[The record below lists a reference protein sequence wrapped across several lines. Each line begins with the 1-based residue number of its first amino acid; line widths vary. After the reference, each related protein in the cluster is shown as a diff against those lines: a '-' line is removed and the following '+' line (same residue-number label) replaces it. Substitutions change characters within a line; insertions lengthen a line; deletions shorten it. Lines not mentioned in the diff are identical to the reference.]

1 MPGFRLRDL
10 LIGLSLANLWFIRL
24 WGEILAVAGPDAY
37 FSSIANADIYA
48 LMLNVLLLGGV
59 FALGA
64 TWLRRQG
71 RWGRR
76 VMVTGFVLVLLA
88 QLNQLGPE
96 LNPGVLSL
104 VDPWKS
110 GKYLDVL
117 APIAVALLLVGAC
130 WRWPQRAL
138 RIAVGF
144 VLVLSPFV
152 AVTFGRAALIAWQ
165 LNPTE
170 ALASRAP
177 TVDDAA
183 LPRRAGP
190 RVVLIVLDAMGRRHA
205 IDDRPDSILM
215 PALERIRAEGLDATQ
230 VTQIGRQT
238 KISVPGM
245 LSGLEVEASEPEGA
259 DELLLT
265 LEDGRTVP
273 WSETDNL
280 IDEAQELGGVGVI
293 AGWYHPYCRL
303 FDSSDACE
311 TYPARTVGSRARET
325 GFWRAVAEQQLAL
338 VPYLSLRLRQV
349 EIVETQ
355 REDLAQAAVLG
366 EQGFVFLH
374 VIAPHTP
381 WIWDHEAQDY
391 TLTEFSPDGM
401 FFNLEL
407 ADVMLGEI
415 RDAMEKAGQW
425 DSTAVIVTSDHVAQY
440 RPRWIEEP
448 EDTRV
453 PFIVKLPGAPGG
465 VSYDRAFN
473 GIAVHDLAS
482 ALLRDEITDYAGLVA
497 WLDARA
503 DAVADAE
510 RPDRQ

>member
-1 MPGFRLRDL
+1 MPSIRGRDL

-24 WGEILAVAGPDAY
+24 WGEVLAVAGPDAY
-37 FSSIANADIYA
+37 FSSIHNADIYA
-48 LMLNVLLLGGV
+48 LMLNVLLLGGA

-64 TWLRRQG
+64 TWLRTRG
-71 RWGRR
+71 RVGRR
-76 VMVTGFVLVLLA
+76 VMVTAFTLVLLA

-110 GKYLDVL
+110 GKYVDVL
-117 APIAVALLLVGAC
+117 VPLLVVGALVAAC
-130 WRWPQRAL
+130 VRWPQRAL
-138 RIAVGF
+138 RLAVGF

-152 AVTFGRAALIAWQ
+152 AVTFGRAALILLQ
-165 LNPTE
+165 VDPSD
-170 ALASRAP
+170 ALAAKAP
-177 TVDDAA
+177 SVETDI
-183 LPRRAGP
+183 PKRAGP

-205 IDDRPDSILM
+205 IDARPDSIEM
-215 PALERIRAEGLDATQ
+215 PALDRLRAEALDASQ

-245 LSGLEVEASEPEGA
+245 LSGLEVETSEPEGA

-265 LEDGRTVP
+265 LEDGSTVP
-273 WSETDNL
+273 WSETDHL
-280 IDEAQELGGVGVI
+280 IAEAQSLGGVGVI
-293 AGWYHPYCRL
+293 AGWYHPYCRI
-303 FDSSDACE
+303 FDHSDACE

-325 GFWRAVAEQQLAL
+325 GFWRAVAEQQMAL

-366 EQGFVFLH
+366 ERGFVFLH

-381 WIWDHEAQDY
+381 WIWDHEEQDY

-415 RDAMEKAGQW
+415 RAAMERAGQW

-448 EDTRV
+448 DDTRV
-453 PFIVKLPGAPGG
+453 PFIVKLPGANGG
-465 VSYDRAFN
+465 VTYDRALD
-473 GIAVHDLAS
+473 GIVVHDLAS
-482 ALLRDEITDYAGLVA
+482 ALLRDEITDYASLVA
-497 WLDARA
+497 WLDAHA
-503 DAVADAE
+503 T
-510 RPDRQ
+510 P